1 MLRPI
6 GETGSLMKYLKTY
19 RNIGSMFHKTKLATL
34 ETFNIQKA
42 TNAKCFNCGKP
53 SHIKKQCHIS
63 TQAGKNNTLLIKKDP
78 QKYVQDV
85 KRGSID

>member
-42 TNAKCFNCGKP
+42 TNAKCFNCGKR
-53 SHIKKQCHIS
+53 SHIKKQCHMS
-63 TQAGKNNTLLIKKDP
+63 TQARKNNTTSNKKRP
-78 QKYVQDV
+78 PKICPRC
-85 KRGSID
+85 KKGFH